1 MFMVVVLDAASS
13 RPSSRCGLLG
23 SCHARLFL
31 VSAFHPCLIFL
42 LHLSF
47 MLEVDAHYLVYITAT
62 LLIKYT
68 LRHVLKINLSS
79 SIGSEDSDELG
90 VFFQHSSNLQ

>member
-1 MFMVVVLDAASS
+1 V
-13 RPSSRCGLLG
+13 RPLG
-23 SCHARLFL
+23 FCHARLFL
-31 VSAFHPCLIFL
+31 VSAFRPCLIFL

-62 LLIKYT
+62 LLIKYR

-90 VFFQHSSNLQ
+90 IFFQHSSNLQ

>member
-1 MFMVVVLDAASS
+1 MVVVLDAASS

-31 VSAFHPCLIFL
+31 VSSFHPCLIFL
-42 LHLSF
+42 LYLSF

-68 LRHVLKINLSS
+68 LNHVLKINLSS